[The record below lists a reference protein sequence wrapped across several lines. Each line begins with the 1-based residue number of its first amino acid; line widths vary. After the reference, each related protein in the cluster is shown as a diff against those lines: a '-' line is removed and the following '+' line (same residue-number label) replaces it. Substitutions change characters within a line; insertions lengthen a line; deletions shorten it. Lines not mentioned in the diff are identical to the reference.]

1 MRPNRSDCLRNL
13 GNPAISAPDHLRI
26 CDKVVEDNP
35 RSLALHLD
43 RFRVRQQLGREEE
56 GCADLQRLVDHLGTL
71 HSQPRDLE
79 DLRFYLDRR
88 CPALL
93 NHQEGRR
100 PRDSKPRWF
109 GTSEMT
115 WKIINQE
122 AEKERM
128 RRSGGEES
136 ALDAA
141 YDEQTGE
148 KCVGL

>member
-1 MRPNRSDCLRNL
+1 MLAGAVLLGSCTGGDLQVRPNRSDCLRNL

-56 GCADLQRLVDHLGTL
+56 GCAGLQPLVDHLGTL

-93 NHQEGRR
+93 NHQ
-100 PRDSKPRWF
+100 D
-109 GTSEMT
+109 GTT
-115 WKIINQE
+115 PP
-122 AEKERM
+122 
-128 RRSGGEES
+128 
-136 ALDAA
+136 
-141 YDEQTGE
+141 
-148 KCVGL
+148 